1 MNKIILSLVFVAWS
15 LVAQAGVEIS
25 GAWARATAPGQTVG
39 AAFMTLTSSDNASL
53 DSVSSSIAKRVQIH
67 RMWMDNGVMKMRM
80 LDSLPLP
87 AGKSVILDPDG
98 LHLMLLGLK
107 KPLKEGDNIEISLTL
122 KDKLGKQKIQKI
134 SLPVKAN

>member
-1 MNKIILSLVFVAWS
+1 MNKIILSLVFAAWS
-15 LVAQAGVEIS
+15 LAAQAGVEIT

-39 AAFMTLTSSDNASL
+39 AAFMTLNSSDNASL
-53 DSVSSSIAKRVQIH
+53 ESASSPVAKSVQIH
-67 RMWMDNGVMKMRM
+67 RMSMDNGVMKMRM

-87 AGKSVILDPDG
+87 AGKSVKLDPDG

-122 KDKLGKQKIQKI
+122 KDKLGKQTIQKI
-134 SLPVKAN
+134 SFTVKAY